1 MTQDP
6 LTDRDPDSF
15 ALGQTIG
22 QRYRV
27 DHVLGAGGFGV
38 VYATTDVHDGSRA
51 AVKVL
56 STRVMHM
63 AGGAERFRREA
74 ELARRIDHPNAV
86 KVLSAGTDWASGSL
100 FIAFEMLKGR
110 SLEDEILAN
119 GGMAAPRV
127 AGIALEVLK
136 ALEHAHSLGVIHRDI
151 KPANIFLMGGNADG
165 RVKVLDFGIAKSIN
179 PGTFAGLTQAGM
191 ALGTP
196 AYMPREQLLGGNL
209 FPATDLFA
217 LGVVMIEMLGGRPLF
232 GSDASVMDVV
242 RIRIEARPF
251 VFPSWLPASPLG
263 PVLARATQVEPSAR
277 FTSASEMAKAISECL
292 QSSAA
297 PSSAVKVSPTAFA
310 PTSPS
315 NVAVHGPALHPHAP
329 APHPPAAQPSPG
341 HPGSRATSARRWPL
355 IVGLFAVV
363 ATACALLF
371 LVFHEPEKKTRTSD
385 DSSDSARKKK
395 KKRVVIEESDE
406 EPSEQTPP
414 RPTPSPPPA
423 PTPPPTPVPTPPAEP
438 PAAVRSQTCTT
449 LTSSQ
454 AGIRSAMER
463 LGWRVSGTA
472 IVCSGDMVNF
482 RCLGPEGRGNTFA
495 RGSESGT
502 VVALKFPSESAA
514 ESYIRGQRKGSF
526 ARQGSTV
533 LEMDLPPGEADRLL
547 PSVCK

>member
-1 MTQDP
+1 VTQDP

-38 VYATTDVHDGSRA
+38 VYAATDVHDGSRA

-56 STRVMHM
+56 SSRVMNM
-63 AGGAERFRREA
+63 AGGADRFRREA

-86 KVLSAGTDWASGSL
+86 KVLSSGTDWASGAL

-110 SLEDEILAN
+110 SLEDEILAH
-119 GGMAAPRV
+119 GGIAAPRV
-127 AGIALEVLK
+127 ARIALEILK

-151 KPANIFLMGGNADG
+151 KPANIFLMGGSEDG

-196 AYMPREQLLGGNL
+196 AYMPREQLLGANL

-242 RIRIEARPF
+242 RIRIEAKPF
-251 VFPSWLPASPLG
+251 VLPSWLPASQLG
-263 PVLARATQVEPSAR
+263 PVLVRATQIEPSAR
-277 FTSASEMAKAISECL
+277 FANASEMARAITDSL
-292 QSSAA
+292 QSPPVSQQQQA
-297 PSSAVKVSPTAFA
+297 KVSSTAFS
-310 PTSPS
+310 PTSPG
-315 NVAVHGPALHPHAP
+315 VAWPAQVHLASAP
-329 APHPPAAQPSPG
+329 YAQPSPA
-341 HPGSRATSARRWPL
+341 HAAVAPRRRWPL
-355 IVGLFAVV
+355 IVGVVTAVAV
-363 ATACALLF
+363 ASALALW
-371 LVFHEPEKKTRTSD
+371 VFREPEKKSRTT
-385 DSSDSARKKK
+385 DSSDSQPKKK
-395 KKRVVIEESDE
+395 KKRAVIEESDE
-406 EPSEQTPP
+406 DPSEQTPP
-414 RPTPSPPPA
+414 RPSAKLPSIPA
-423 PTPPPTPVPTPPAEP
+423 PPPTPTPLPTAEP
-438 PAAVRSQTCTT
+438 PPTLRSQTCTT

>member
-110 SLEDEILAN
+110 SLEDEILAH
-119 GGMAAPRV
+119 GGMATPRV

-151 KPANIFLMGGNADG
+151 KPANIFLMGGGADG

-217 LGVVMIEMLGGRPLF
+217 LGVVMIEMLSGRPLF

-277 FTSASEMAKAISECL
+277 FANASEMAKAISECL
-292 QSSAA
+292 QASAA
-297 PSSAVKVSPTAFA
+297 SLSAAAKVPTTAFA
-310 PTSPS
+310 PTSPGG
-315 NVAVHGPALHPHAP
+315 VAVHGPALHPHV
-329 APHPPAAQPSPG
+329 PPTQPNLG

-355 IVGLFAVV
+355 IVGLFAL
-363 ATACALLF
+363 AAIACALLF
-371 LVFHEPEKKTRTSD
+371 LVFQEPEKKPRSSD

-395 KKRVVIEESDE
+395 KKRAVIEESDE

-414 RPTPSPPPA
+414 RPTPSPPAPA
-423 PTPPPTPVPTPPAEP
+423 PPPAPVPTPPVEP
-438 PAAVRSQTCTT
+438 PSALRSQTCTT

-533 LEMDLPPGEADRLL
+533 LEMDLPPGEANRLL
-547 PSVCK
+547 PLVCK

>member
-1 MTQDP
+1 VTQDP

-38 VYATTDVHDGSRA
+38 VYAATDVHDGSRA

-56 STRVMHM
+56 SSRVMNM
-63 AGGAERFRREA
+63 AGGADRFRREA

-86 KVLSAGTDWASGSL
+86 KVLSSGTDWASGAL

-110 SLEDEILAN
+110 SLEDEILAH
-119 GGMAAPRV
+119 GAIAAPRV
-127 AGIALEVLK
+127 ARIALEVLK

-151 KPANIFLMGGNADG
+151 KPANIFLMGGSEDG

-196 AYMPREQLLGGNL
+196 AYMPREQLLGANL

-242 RIRIEARPF
+242 RIRIEAKPF
-251 VFPSWLPASPLG
+251 VLPSWLPASQLG
-263 PVLARATQVEPSAR
+263 PVLVRATQIDPSAR
-277 FTSASEMAKAISECL
+277 FANASEMARAITDSLQPSVSQPPQAKA
-292 QSSAA
+292 SSIAFSPTSPGGVA
-297 PSSAVKVSPTAFA
+297 WPAQVHPSSAPY
-310 PTSPS
+310 
-315 NVAVHGPALHPHAP
+315 
-329 APHPPAAQPSPG
+329 AQPSPAHAG
-341 HPGSRATSARRWPL
+341 VAPRRRWPL
-355 IVGLFAVV
+355 IVGVTAVV
-363 ATACALLF
+363 VASALALL
-371 LVFHEPEKKTRTSD
+371 VFREPEKKSRTT
-385 DSSDSARKKK
+385 DSSDSQPKKK
-395 KKRVVIEESDE
+395 KKRAVIEESDE
-406 EPSEQTPP
+406 DPREQTPP
-414 RPTPSPPPA
+414 RPSAKLPSIPA
-423 PTPPPTPVPTPPAEP
+423 PPPTPTPLPTAEP
-438 PAAVRSQTCTT
+438 PPALRSQTCTT

-454 AGIRSAMER
+454 AGVRSAMER

-495 RGSESGT
+495 RASESGS

-514 ESYIRGQRKGSF
+514 EAYIRGQRKGSY